1 MPTRR
6 ELLKQ
11 RQRQRRGKLDL
22 ELRRLQRN
30 QRKANTK

>member
-11 RQRQRRGKLDL
+11 RQRQRRGKLDV
-22 ELRRLQRN
+22 ETRRLQRKVLN
-30 QRKANTK
+30 K